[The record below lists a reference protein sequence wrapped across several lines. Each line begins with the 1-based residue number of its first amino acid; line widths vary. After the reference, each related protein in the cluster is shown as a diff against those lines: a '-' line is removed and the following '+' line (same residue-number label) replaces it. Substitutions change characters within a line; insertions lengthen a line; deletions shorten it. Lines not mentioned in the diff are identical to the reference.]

1 MKEDDP
7 VNKKQLWVLLSAI
20 FLTSFSLIAFEITLS
35 RLLSVLLSYHYV
47 FVVLSLAL
55 LGLGMGGMFVHFFR
69 PQIPT
74 DEKRF
79 QVLAFFT
86 SLFSLAIPFSIIII
100 VQVGYIDDIQMNILL
115 HGFLLVFPFFLAGV
129 LLAEVYRM
137 FPTISAKI
145 YGVDLI
151 GAAAGSVGVILFLNI
166 LGGISTNFVLGVMA
180 SLAAVLFAVG
190 GLRKNNRGL
199 IISAVSFLI
208 LSILL
213 GVNLAGGYLL
223 DIPIGANPRKEIHD
237 ALSSFRGKI
246 VETRWSAFGRTDL
259 VEFNNYPD
267 HMDIYIDGTAGS
279 PMYRFNGNVNDPGA
293 TISNLKTTFPG
304 YFPFLYLQ
312 EEERDN
318 ALLIGPGGGRDI
330 LLALMGGVREITAV
344 EINKDLVDLV
354 RRYSWFNGRI
364 YKGLKNVN
372 IVVDE
377 GRNFLK
383 RQKEKYDIIMLSLPV
398 TNTSRS
404 LEGYALTE
412 NFLFTTDSICDY
424 LDHLTDEGRLVVVG
438 HNDAE
443 ILRLLSLSLAALD
456 RRGVSITTVMS
467 QIYIVG
473 TDEYLVFVLKKTPFK
488 PTKAFHMYQA
498 IHQFD
503 LESILSYFPYIR
515 KVGTINP
522 ALMALGSGKI
532 VFKDLEKMVKERG
545 YDISPVTDNSPFFYK
560 FEVGM
565 PKPVSLVFWSSV
577 ILFGLI
583 ILIPS
588 LYWKKG
594 AIQRETHLKH
604 KRYFDKDL
612 LRSVVLFSMLGMGF
626 MLIEISFIQ
635 RFVLFLGQPV
645 LSLAILLFSLLGG
658 AGMGSVWSG
667 RLPPNKINKGIAM
680 TSLSIAGM
688 VLGYTFLLPII
699 LNQLLGL
706 DLTTRLLATIFMLI
720 PLGFLIGIPFPLG
733 IRWLKE
739 RSLENHIPWMW
750 GINGVSSVLGS
761 VMTIVVAIS
770 FGFTEALLVSAGCYF
785 ITFLI
790 FLR

>member
-1 MKEDDP
+1 
-7 VNKKQLWVLLSAI
+7 
-20 FLTSFSLIAFEITLS
+20 
-35 RLLSVLLSYHYV
+35 
-47 FVVLSLAL
+47 
-55 LGLGMGGMFVHFFR
+55 
-69 PQIPT
+69 
-74 DEKRF
+74 
-79 QVLAFFT
+79 
-86 SLFSLAIPFSIIII
+86 
-100 VQVGYIDDIQMNILL
+100 
-115 HGFLLVFPFFLAGV
+115 
-129 LLAEVYRM
+129 
-137 FPTISAKI
+137 
-145 YGVDLI
+145 
-151 GAAAGSVGVILFLNI
+151 
-166 LGGISTNFVLGVMA
+166 
-180 SLAAVLFAVG
+180 
-190 GLRKNNRGL
+190 
-199 IISAVSFLI
+199 
-208 LSILL
+208 
-213 GVNLAGGYLL
+213 
-223 DIPIGANPRKEIHD
+223 
-237 ALSSFRGKI
+237 
-246 VETRWSAFGRTDL
+246 
-259 VEFNNYPD
+259 
-267 HMDIYIDGTAGS
+267 MDIYIDGTAGS

-293 TISNLKTTFPG
+293 TISNLKDTFPG

-443 ILRLLSLSLAALD
+443 ILRLLSLSLAALN
-456 RRGVSITTVMS
+456 RRGVSITAAMS

-594 AIQRETHLKH
+594 AIQRETHLKK

-612 LRSVVLFSMLGMGF
+612 LRSAVLFSMLGMGF

-658 AGMGSVWSG
+658 AGMGSIWSG

-680 TSLSIAGM
+680 TSLSIVGM

-699 LNQLLGL
+699 FDHLLGL
-706 DLTTRLLATIFMLI
+706 NLITRLSATVFILI
-720 PLGFLIGIPFPLG
+720 PLGFLMGIPFPLG

-761 VMTIVVAIS
+761 AMTIVVAIS
-770 FGFTEALLVSAGCYF
+770 FGFTEALLVSAVCYF